1 MLPLHNSNTN
11 SLAMPDITA
20 LLDVL
25 FILLVFMLLTAAI
38 KLDMLTVTLPTTGS
52 EALPIETI
60 QKPLVLSLQYNE
72 QELRLTYG
80 LAEQPFESLEP
91 LLVVLTNTKKTDKTL
106 VLAVD
111 KNTPSHYLID
121 LLSKLSAENF
131 TVANLLIENNK

>member
-1 MLPLHNSNTN
+1 MLPLHNQHTN

-38 KLDMLTVTLPTTGS
+38 KLDMLSVTLPTSGS
-52 EALPIETI
+52 EAQSIDTTT
-60 QKPLVLSLQYNE
+60 KALVLSLQYTQE
-72 QELRLTYG
+72 QITYG
-80 LAEQPFESLEP
+80 LAKQPFDSLEQ
-91 LLVVLTNTKKTDKTL
+91 LFMALANTNKTDRTL

-121 LLSKLSAENF
+121 ILSKLSAENF
-131 TVANLLIENNK
+131 AVANLLIENNN

>member
-1 MLPLHNSNTN
+1 MLPLHKANTH
-11 SLAMPDITA
+11 SMAMPDLTA

-52 EALPIETI
+52 EVQSIETAN
-60 QKPLVLSLQYNE
+60 QPLVLSVQYSE
-72 QELRLTYG
+72 QQLTYG
-80 LAEQPFESLEP
+80 LADQPFASLEQ
-91 LLVVLTNTKKTDKTL
+91 LFVVLANSKKTDSNI

-121 LLSKLSAENF
+121 LLAKLSAENF
-131 TVANLLIENNK
+131 TVANLLIENNN

>member
-1 MLPLHNSNTN
+1 MLPLHNQHTN
-11 SLAMPDITA
+11 SPVMPDITA

-38 KLDMLTVTLPTTGS
+38 KLDMLSVTLPTSGS
-52 EALPIETI
+52 EAQSIETT
-60 QKPLVLSLQYNE
+60 KKTVVLSIQYTDK
-72 QELRLTYG
+72 QITYG
-80 LAEQPFESLEP
+80 LADQPFDSLEQIFTS
-91 LLVVLTNTKKTDKTL
+91 LSSTNKTDQTL

-131 TVANLLIENNK
+131 AVANLLIENSN